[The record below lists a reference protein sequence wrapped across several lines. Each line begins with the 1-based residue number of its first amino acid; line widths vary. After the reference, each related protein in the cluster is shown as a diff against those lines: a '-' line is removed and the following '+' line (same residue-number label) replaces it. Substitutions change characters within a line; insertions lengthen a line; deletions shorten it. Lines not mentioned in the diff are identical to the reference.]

1 MLAKEAAAADSVAQ
15 GIYCLRHKAV
25 LKAEADGLACREHN
39 THHTHTDILA
49 EDYPPGFGET
59 VGKEKHLLATVDVEE
74 IEVDDKLE
82 LIGAIGA
89 SAFTVVF
96 TFGMF
101 FLWLMG
107 VG

>member
-1 MLAKEAAAADSVAQ
+1 M
-15 GIYCLRHKAV
+15 
-25 LKAEADGLACREHN
+25 CREYERIMKGM
-39 THHTHTDILA
+39 DR
-49 EDYPPGFGET
+49 
-59 VGKEKHLLATVDVEE
+59 E
-74 IEVDDKLE
+74 IEVEDKLE

-89 SAFTVVF
+89 SAFAVVF

>member
-1 MLAKEAAAADSVAQ
+1 MSRDNERIMK
-15 GIYCLRHKAV
+15 G
-25 LKAEADGLACREHN
+25 
-39 THHTHTDILA
+39 
-49 EDYPPGFGET
+49 
-59 VGKEKHLLATVDVEE
+59 VDRE

-82 LIGAIGA
+82 LIGAIGSSVFA
-89 SAFTVVF
+89 VTF

>member
-1 MLAKEAAAADSVAQ
+1 M
-15 GIYCLRHKAV
+15 
-25 LKAEADGLACREHN
+25 CREYE
-39 THHTHTDILA
+39 ILMKGM
-49 EDYPPGFGET
+49 DR
-59 VGKEKHLLATVDVEE
+59 E
-74 IEVDDKLE
+74 IEVEDKLE

-101 FLWLMG
+101 VMWLMG

>member
-1 MLAKEAAAADSVAQ
+1 MSRDNERLMK
-15 GIYCLRHKAV
+15 G
-25 LKAEADGLACREHN
+25 
-39 THHTHTDILA
+39 
-49 EDYPPGFGET
+49 
-59 VGKEKHLLATVDVEE
+59 VDRE
-74 IEVDDKLE
+74 IEVEDKLE

-101 FLWLMG
+101 VMWLMG

>member
-1 MLAKEAAAADSVAQ
+1 MSRENERL
-15 GIYCLRHKAV
+15 LRQM
-25 LKAEADGLACREHN
+25 DR
-39 THHTHTDILA
+39 
-49 EDYPPGFGET
+49 
-59 VGKEKHLLATVDVEE
+59 E
-74 IEVDDKLE
+74 IEVEDKLE

>member
-1 MLAKEAAAADSVAQ
+1 MSRDNERIMKGMD
-15 GIYCLRHKAV
+15 R
-25 LKAEADGLACREHN
+25 
-39 THHTHTDILA
+39 
-49 EDYPPGFGET
+49 
-59 VGKEKHLLATVDVEE
+59 E
-74 IEVDDKLE
+74 IEVEDKLE

-89 SAFTVVF
+89 SAFTVVL

>member
-1 MLAKEAAAADSVAQ
+1 MGFRSYQKEVITMSRDNERIMK
-15 GIYCLRHKAV
+15 GMDR
-25 LKAEADGLACREHN
+25 
-39 THHTHTDILA
+39 
-49 EDYPPGFGET
+49 
-59 VGKEKHLLATVDVEE
+59 E
-74 IEVDDKLE
+74 IEVEDKLE

>member
-1 MLAKEAAAADSVAQ
+1 MISKQIIIEKLQEIQKSQLLEENMINLMKEMQTQIKELQQENED
-15 GIYCLRHKAV
+15 
-25 LKAEADGLACREHN
+25 AETENERLMKG
-39 THHTHTDILA
+39 
-49 EDYPPGFGET
+49 
-59 VGKEKHLLATVDVEE
+59 VDRE